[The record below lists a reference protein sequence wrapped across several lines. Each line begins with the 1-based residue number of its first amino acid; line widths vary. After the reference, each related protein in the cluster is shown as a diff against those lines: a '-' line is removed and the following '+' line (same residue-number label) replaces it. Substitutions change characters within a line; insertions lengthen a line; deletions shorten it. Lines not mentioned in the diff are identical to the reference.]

1 MIAGIQKTTLVD
13 YPGKVACTIFLSGCN
28 FRCGYC
34 HNKDLV
40 LSRIGEGTISEEEV
54 MAFLEKRK
62 HVLDGVCITGGEP
75 TLWRGLI
82 PFIINIKNIGYKV
95 KLDTNGSNP
104 EVLKKIIQEKLVDYI
119 AMDIKASLP
128 SYKRITGTF
137 VNLEKI
143 RQTIGLIKSSGIAH
157 EFRTT
162 VVPDIISS
170 KDIDEIAKLIGQS
183 SHFFIQQ
190 FKPTDSTIGKKYA
203 AMQPLPLQTLQIF
216 KDIAQRSTP
225 LTQIRNL

>member
-75 TLWRGLI
+75 TLYPGLKGLCKS
-82 PFIINIKNIGYKV
+82 IKDLGLLV
-95 KLDTNGSNP
+95 KLDTNGTNP
-104 EVLKKIIQEKLVDYI
+104 LLLDQLIKEQLVDYI
-119 AMDIKASLP
+119 AMDIKASWEGYDQVTYVKTPIQL
-128 SYKRITGTF
+128 
-137 VNLEKI
+137 I
-143 RQTIGLIKSSGIAH
+143 RKSIHLLVDSGIEY
-157 EFRTT
+157 EFRST
-162 VVPDIISS
+162 VVPDVMTGA
-170 KDIDEIAKLIGQS
+170 EIENMGIMVKGAKKFYL
-183 SHFFIQQ
+183 QQ
-190 FKPTDSTIGKKYA
+190 FRQNENTLDKKYHS
-203 AMQPLPLQTLQIF
+203 MDPLGTEVLEGF
-216 KDIAQRSTP
+216 KDILQHYVGEVGLRSV
-225 LTQIRNL
+225 